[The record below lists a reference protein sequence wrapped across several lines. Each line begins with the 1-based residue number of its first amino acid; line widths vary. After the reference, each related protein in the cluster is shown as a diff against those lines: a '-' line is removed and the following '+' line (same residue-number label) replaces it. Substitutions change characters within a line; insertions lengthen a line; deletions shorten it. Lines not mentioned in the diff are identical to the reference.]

1 MSNAENTTKTAFISI
16 VGRPNVGKSTMMN
29 SIIGEKI
36 AIVSKK
42 PQTTRNRIMGV
53 YTRGL
58 TQYVFVDTPG
68 MHKPRTKLGDFM
80 VGETGSAI
88 RDADIIVLVV
98 EPVPSVG
105 DIEAGLINKVKASK
119 TPSVLVINKTDTA
132 TAEDI
137 AKTIAAYSAVYTFD
151 AVVPMCAKNG
161 KGCDILL
168 SEIDRHTI
176 ESDWLFPADMITDQP
191 EKQIAA
197 EIVREKLLRTLDKEI
212 PHGVAV
218 VIEGFEEKRDI
229 IRIRAEIYCEK
240 ASHKGIIVGK
250 GGAALKLVGSRA
262 REDMEKFFD
271 TKVFLDL
278 WVKVKENWRDMPSSI
293 SNFGYKNE

>member
-1 MSNAENTTKTAFISI
+1 MNNRKTAFISI

-29 SIIGEKI
+29 KIIGEKI

-53 YTRGL
+53 YTKGE

-88 RDADIIVLVV
+88 RDADIIVLVI
-98 EPVPSVG
+98 EPVASVG
-105 DIEAGLINKVKASK
+105 DIEAGLIAKIKSNKV
-119 TPSVLVINKTDTA
+119 PCVLAINKVDTSNP
-132 TAEDI
+132 EDI
-137 AKTIAAYSAVYTFD
+137 AKTICAYSSAYDFD
-151 AVVPMCAKNG
+151 AVIPLCAKTG

-168 SEIDRHTI
+168 SEIDKYTV
-176 ESDWLFPADMITDQP
+176 ESDWLFPEDMLTDQP
-191 EKQIAA
+191 ERQIAA
-197 EIVREKLLRTLDKEI
+197 EIIREKLLRTLDKEI

-218 VIEGFEEKRDI
+218 VIEAFEDEGSLIK
-229 IRIRAEIYCEK
+229 IRAEIFCEK
-240 ASHKGIIVGK
+240 SSHKGIIVGK
-250 GGAALKLVGSRA
+250 QGAALKLVGSRA
-262 REDMEKFFD
+262 REDLEKFFD

-278 WVKVKENWRDMPSSI
+278 WVKVKENWRDTSSAI
-293 SNFGYKNE
+293 SNFGYRNE

>member
-1 MSNAENTTKTAFISI
+1 MTKTAFISLI
-16 VGRPNVGKSTMMN
+16 GRPNVGKSTMMN
-29 SIIGEKI
+29 SIVGEKI

-53 YTRGL
+53 YTKDE

-88 RDADIIVLVV
+88 RDSDIIVLVV

-105 DIEAGLINKVKASK
+105 DIELGLINRIKSSGVAAI
-119 TPSVLVINKTDTA
+119 LVINKVDTSNP
-132 TAEDI
+132 EDI
-137 AKTIAAYSAVYTFD
+137 AKTIQAYSEAYNFD
-151 AVVPMCAKNG
+151 AVIPLCAKTG
-161 KGCDILL
+161 KGCDVLL
-168 SEIDRHTI
+168 SEIDKYTI
-176 ESDWLFPADMITDQP
+176 ESEWLFPEDMLTDQP
-191 EKQIAA
+191 ERQIAA
-197 EIVREKLLRTLDKEI
+197 EIIREKLLRTLDKEI

-218 VIEGFEEKRDI
+218 VIEGFEESKSMI
-229 IRIRAEIYCEK
+229 KIRAEIYCEK

-250 GGAALKLVGSRA
+250 GGAALKLVGVRA

-278 WVKVKENWRDMPSSI
+278 WVKVKENWRESAATVA
-293 SNFGYKNE
+293 NFGFKSEE